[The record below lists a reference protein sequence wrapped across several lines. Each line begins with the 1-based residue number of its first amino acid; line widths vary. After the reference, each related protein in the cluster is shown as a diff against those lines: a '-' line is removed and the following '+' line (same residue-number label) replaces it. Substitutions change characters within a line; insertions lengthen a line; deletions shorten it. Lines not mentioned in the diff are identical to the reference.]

1 MIRDRLIAML
11 EASAMVV
18 VGQAET
24 PKDSIDA
31 ILAVHPDVVVLD
43 IQLEGG
49 TGLNVLRTVRQ
60 AALDIAFVVFTNN
73 DNPPYRKRYLGEAA
87 KDFIDKSTEFDQL
100 VRTVAKASPHA
111 VH

>member
-1 MIRDRLIAML
+1 MII
-11 EASAMVV
+11 

-31 ILAVHPDVVVLD
+31 ILAVHPDVVVLG

-49 TGLNVLRTVRQ
+49 TGLNVLGTARQ

-73 DNPPYRKRYLGEAA
+73 VNPPYRRRYLGEGA
-87 KDFIDKSTEFDQL
+87 KDFIDKSTDFDQL
-100 VRTVAKASPHA
+100 VRTVAKASQHA